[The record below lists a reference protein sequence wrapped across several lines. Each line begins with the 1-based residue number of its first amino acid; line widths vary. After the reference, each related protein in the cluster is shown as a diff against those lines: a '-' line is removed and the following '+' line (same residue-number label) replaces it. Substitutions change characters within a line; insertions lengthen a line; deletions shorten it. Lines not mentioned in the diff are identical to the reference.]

1 MTDAGKLRIEKR
13 MELDELDAKRKEVE
27 QELYN
32 AEANLQQLQSTQV
45 QLMTSQLEGKKRQ
58 KLDYTPVRQM

>member
-1 MTDAGKLRIEKR
+1 MTDAGKLRIEKC

-32 AEANLQQLQSTQV
+32 AEANLGQL
-45 QLMTSQLEGKKRQ
+45 
-58 KLDYTPVRQM
+58 TPRTGP